1 MVPKSFN
8 TSASIRPGRRL
19 LKLLIIAVVIMLT
32 VGSLVFYILN
42 LSMSR
47 NNDNSQDNNTT
58 VSDSSLDGVTEPYT
72 DPNDKTN
79 ELPSKVDFQ
88 TSIDNFVQSSSGNKS
103 VIIYDLERQELAGE
117 YNALD
122 SYNTAS
128 LYKLFVVYEGY
139 KRIETG
145 VWNPSDLAGST
156 GFTILEC
163 LDRAIRSSDS
173 PCAETLW
180 RMIGHQEL
188 DNLLVSTYNI
198 QNSNISSLL
207 SNVEDI
213 LAIMKLFYYHPDIT
227 SDALLSQIKDSFL
240 NQPPVNGY
248 NWRQGLPSGFKRA
261 NVYNKVGWEYNPSGS
276 YWNLYHDAAV
286 VEFPEENRHFIVV
299 VMTQRVPFQNI
310 AALGAS
316 IEESFYQ
323 KN

>member
-32 VGSLVFYILN
+32 VASLVFYILN
-42 LSMSR
+42 LSISR
-47 NNDNSQDNNTT
+47 NNDHSQDNNTT

-188 DNLLVSTYNI
+188 DNLLVK
-198 QNSNISSLL
+198 
-207 SNVEDI
+207 
-213 LAIMKLFYYHPDIT
+213 A
-227 SDALLSQIKDSFL
+227 A
-240 NQPPVNGY
+240 
-248 NWRQGLPSGFKRA
+248 A
-261 NVYNKVGWEYNPSGS
+261 YNPYLPDGGRGIACH
-276 YWNLYHDAAV
+276 NLCYAYA
-286 VEFPEENRHFIVV
+286 P
-299 VMTQRVPFQNI
+299 Q
-310 AALGAS
+310 
-316 IEESFYQ
+316 
-323 KN
+323 